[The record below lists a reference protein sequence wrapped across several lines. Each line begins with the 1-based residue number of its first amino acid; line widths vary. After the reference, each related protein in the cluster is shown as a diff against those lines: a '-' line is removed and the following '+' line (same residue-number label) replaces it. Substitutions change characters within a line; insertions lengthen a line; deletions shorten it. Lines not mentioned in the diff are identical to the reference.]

1 MPGSAEKRCQK
12 KGKKVPG
19 SVRAALVKAEKRCQK
34 KVPGS
39 VRAALGKKVPGKK
52 VPGSVRAAL
61 VKAGQLNLLFC

>member
-1 MPGSAEKRCQK
+1 
-12 KGKKVPG
+12 
-19 SVRAALVKAEKRCQK
+19 
-34 KVPGS
+34 VPGS